1 MISGAAKDS
10 EPHRVSSRG
19 ASASIKRD
27 RPKSVSLIRGPDGI
41 IDRRF
46 ELSRWGI
53 RGWVSR
59 ISIDQFPSP
68 YDLVSRVKGALKG

>member
-1 MISGAAKDS
+1 MISGAANDS

-27 RPKSVSLIRGPDGI
+27 RPKSVSLIKGDEVKADRGSV
-41 IDRRF
+41 
-46 ELSRWGI
+46 LARWGM

-59 ISIDQFPSP
+59 ISTCQCNPMQRKKILDM
-68 YDLVSRVKGALKG
+68 YSRA